1 LSEASEQGGA
11 AFEGGEDR
19 DEGTDMDTFDH
30 FWSGGATGGSG
41 AVRSTV
47 TIPRPQSTDSTLLT
61 LDMMMT
67 ELESQKILL
76 GYIHD

>member
-1 LSEASEQGGA
+1 
-11 AFEGGEDR
+11 
-19 DEGTDMDTFDH
+19 M
-30 FWSGGATGGSG
+30 
-41 AVRSTV
+41 